1 MIIKETIKK
10 HLIPVA
16 LFSAMALFLAFQVP
30 SVSIAWVTAILLL
43 TIYLFAFEVVDVDI
57 AAISIMVLLGLTS
70 LFYPIMG
77 LENPLV
83 DSKHLF
89 DGFSSN
95 AVMSIVAVMIIGA
108 GLDKTGI
115 MSKVAAFILNVGGT
129 SEKRIIPIIS
139 STVAF
144 ISSFMQ
150 NVGATALFLPVVA
163 RISARSGLP
172 MSSLLM
178 PMGFCAILGGTM
190 TMVGSSP
197 LILLNDLIQTS
208 NTALSADQQMAT
220 WDLFSVTPIG
230 IPLVLAGIIYFVIAG
245 RYILPCCNAESSTS
259 GSNAMQ
265 YFHDVYG
272 VDYELFEVVI
282 PNNSD
287 LIGKHLDDVETKYHI
302 RVIATK
308 LLGQETRVGP
318 GALDR
323 DTGLKAGMVL
333 GVVAEPEDLSKFI
346 DKYNLKKRDELRTFS
361 EALSTAKAGIAEII
375 IPPRSKLVGKSAR
388 DVWMRKRYGVAMVG
402 LHRDGQTMREGEDI
416 RNMPYKAGDTLVVHT
431 RWETLTRLEKDKNF
445 VVITTE
451 YPREE
456 QEQRPQKVMW
466 AGIFFVIALTMV
478 LFTDIRLSIALLT
491 GAVGMILSGVLKI
504 DEAYEA
510 VSWKT
515 VFLLASLIPLGLAVE
530 QTGTAKW
537 IADQTLSVVGD
548 MPIWVIQLSIA
559 VLATFFTLVMS
570 NVGATVL
577 LVPLAVNIAIG
588 VDANPAVFAL
598 IVAIATSNSF
608 LIPTHQVNA
617 LIMGPGGYRVPDF
630 IKAGSVMT
638 LLFLVILIAMIN
650 LLF

>member
-1 MIIKETIKK
+1 
-10 HLIPVA
+10 
-16 LFSAMALFLAFQVP
+16 
-30 SVSIAWVTAILLL
+30 
-43 TIYLFAFEVVDVDI
+43 
-57 AAISIMVLLGLTS
+57 
-70 LFYPIMG
+70 
-77 LENPLV
+77 
-83 DSKHLF
+83 
-89 DGFSSN
+89 
-95 AVMSIVAVMIIGA
+95 MIIGA

-115 MSKVAAFILNVGGT
+115 MSKVAAYILEVGGT

-139 STVAF
+139 GTVAF

-150 NVGATALFLPVVA
+150 NVGAAALFLPVVA

-172 MSSLLM
+172 MSRLLM

-208 NTALSADQQMAT
+208 NTALPPEQQMEL
-220 WDLFSVTPIG
+220 WGLFSVTPIG
-230 IPLVLAGIIYFVIAG
+230 VMLVFVGIFYFILAGRF
-245 RYILPCCNAESSTS
+245 ILPVTASESNPS
-259 GSNAMQ
+259 GSDTMQ

-272 VDYELFEVVI
+272 VGYELFEVVVTDG
-282 PNNSD
+282 SD
-287 LIGKHLDDVETKYHI
+287 LIGKQLDDVETKY
-302 RVIATK
+302 RVRIIATK

-323 DTGLKAGMVL
+323 DTGLQAGMVL
-333 GVVAEPEDLSKFI
+333 GVVAEPKDLADFI
-346 DKYNLKKRDELRTFS
+346 EKYSLTKRDELRTFS
-361 EALSTAKAGIAEII
+361 EALATTKAGIAEVV
-375 IPPRSKLVGKSAR
+375 IPPRSKLIGKSAR
-388 DVWMRKRYGVAMVG
+388 DLWMRKTYGIAMVG
-402 LHRDGQTMREGEDI
+402 LHRDGETMHEGEDI
-416 RNMPYKAGDTLVVHT
+416 RNMEFHSGDTLVVHT
-431 RWETLTRLEKDKNF
+431 TWETLIRLEKDSNF

-456 QEQRPQKVMW
+456 LRPQKLAW
-466 AGIFFVIALTMV
+466 AGGFFAIALSMV
-478 LFTDIRLSIALLT
+478 LFSDVRLSISLLT
-491 GAVGMILSGVLKI
+491 GAIGMVLSGVLTI

-548 MPIWVIQLSIA
+548 MPIWVVQLAIA
-559 VLATFFTLVMS
+559 ILATFFTLVMS

-588 VDANPAVFAL
+588 VGADPAVFAL
-598 IVAIATSNSF
+598 TVAIATSNSF

-617 LIMGPGGYRVPDF
+617 LTMGPGGYRVPDF
-630 IKAGSVMT
+630 IRAGTGMT
-638 LLFLVILIAMIN
+638 ILFLIVMITMMN